1 MSTLDPGEDRGSLV
15 TPREV
20 SELLG
25 LRETNV
31 LTVYLDVDPTK
42 PENQRAI
49 PAFGIWLKNALQ
61 ALSADLP
68 DEQSSGFDRA
78 VSRVSDCVKYYL
90 RAGKG
95 LIVFAGEDLW
105 KAFDLPLPVTNE
117 VHWGRPH
124 LPQLLWLL
132 DEYEGY
138 GVVLADSETARF
150 FTVYLGTIFERKE
163 MVLSLDTSDWKEKD
177 QVAPSFPEYERI
189 GGSHRNAFEDR
200 LDEQIQRF
208 LREVA
213 QSTEG
218 FVSKE
223 DLEQLFLAGTDAV
236 HELERLLSPQLRE
249 NIVSIV
255 PMDTSADEHD
265 VLEKT
270 WPLQRAA
277 VEKENLQLVRR
288 VVEQAVGREEVVTG
302 VQPTLT
308 SLQQGRLQLLIAS
321 REISAEVRKCLKC
334 GFCSSESFSK
344 CPVCNSS
351 DVHNASLTTLLP
363 YLCRKYS
370 TKMKI
375 LSAGLAGQLNPQGGI
390 GGIHRF

>member
-1 MSTLDPGEDRGSLV
+1 MSTPDRGEDRGSLV
-15 TPREV
+15 TLREV

-31 LTVYLDVDPTK
+31 LTLYLDVDPTK
-42 PENQRAI
+42 PENQRAM
-49 PAFGIWLKNALQ
+49 PAFRIWLKNGLQ
-61 ALSADLP
+61 ALGVALP
-68 DEQSSGFDRA
+68 KEQSKAFDKA
-78 VSRVSDCVKYYL
+78 ASRVSDYVQYYL
-90 RAGKG
+90 PAGKG
-95 LIVFAGEDLW
+95 LSLLAGDDLW
-105 KAFDLPLPVTNE
+105 KVFDLPLPVTNE
-117 VHWGRPH
+117 IHWGRPH
-124 LPQLLWLL
+124 LSQLLWLL

-138 GVVLADSETARF
+138 GVVLVDKEKARF
-150 FTVYLGTIFERKE
+150 FTVYLGTIFEQKE
-163 MVLSLDTSDWKEKD
+163 MHLSLDTSHWKEKD
-177 QVAPSFPEYERI
+177 QVAPSLPQFDRI
-189 GGSHRNAFEDR
+189 GGSNRNAFEAR

-208 LREVA
+208 LRDVA
-213 QSTEG
+213 EFTEH
-218 FVSKE
+218 FVFESGVE
-223 DLEQLFLAGTDAV
+223 WLFLAGADAV
-236 HELERLLSPQLRE
+236 HNLQVLLSPE
-249 NIVSIV
+249 VAEKIVAIV
-255 PMDTSADEHD
+255 PMEMSADEHAL
-265 VLEKT
+265 LEKT
-270 WPLQRAA
+270 WPLQRAE
-277 VEKENLQLVRR
+277 VERGNLQLVRR

-321 REISAEVRKCLKC
+321 REISAEVRKCLEC

-390 GGIHRF
+390 GGVRRF